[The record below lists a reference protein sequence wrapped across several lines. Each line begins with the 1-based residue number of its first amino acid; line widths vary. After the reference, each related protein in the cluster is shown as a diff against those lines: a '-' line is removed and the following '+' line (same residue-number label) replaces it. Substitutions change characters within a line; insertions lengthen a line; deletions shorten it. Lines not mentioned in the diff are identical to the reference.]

1 MADQIEEIM
10 QQARGIRNNNPGNIK
25 LSNTAWQGKVPN
37 AQNTDGTF
45 EQFQDM
51 AHGIRAVYRLL
62 ITYANKHKLRTVDEI
77 IDRWAPSGENSE
89 TARDNYKRFVLVEA
103 RTHIMRTPADLQ
115 KFAAG
120 IMAFENGLNQYT
132 TFVKPFEAQAAQI
145 SNLQDLEPYEEKK
158 KSCL

>member
-1 MADQIEEIM
+1 MAYKIEEIM

-25 LSNTAWQGKVPN
+25 LSNTAWKGKVPN
-37 AQNTDGTF
+37 DQNTDGTF

-51 AHGIRAVYRLL
+51 PHGIRAVYRLL

-89 TARDNYKRFVLVEA
+89 TARANYKRFVLDLA
-103 RTHIMRTPADLQ
+103 GTDIMATPSDLQ

-120 IMAFENGLNQYT
+120 IMSFENGGNQYLN
-132 TFVKPFEAQAAQI
+132 FVLPFEQQAAQI
-145 SNLQDLEPYEEKK
+145 SNLQDLEPYEQKK
-158 KSCL
+158 KICL

>member
-1 MADQIEEIM
+1 MANQIEEIM

-37 AQNTDGTF
+37 DQNTDGTF

-103 RTHIMRTPADLQ
+103 RTHIMQTPADLQ

-120 IMAFENGLNQYT
+120 IMSFENGLNQYT
-132 TFVKPFEAQAAQI
+132 SFVKPFEAEAAQI

-158 KSCL
+158 KFCL

>member
-1 MADQIEEIM
+1 MAYQIEKIM

-25 LSNTAWQGKVPN
+25 LSNTAWRGKVPN

-145 SNLQDLEPYEEKK
+145 SNLHDLEPYESKK
-158 KSCL
+158 KPCL